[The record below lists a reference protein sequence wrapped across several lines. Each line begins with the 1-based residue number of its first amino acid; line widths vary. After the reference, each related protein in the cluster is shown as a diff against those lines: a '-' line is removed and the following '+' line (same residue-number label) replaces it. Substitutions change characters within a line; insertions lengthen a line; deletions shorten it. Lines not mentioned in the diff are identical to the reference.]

1 LRNAHRHPND
11 ANSFGDPHAVVNH
24 RPRHQERGRMMKTEK
39 QAHYFP
45 HNTHET
51 VQIAEKHRVNE
62 ERELIVF

>member
-1 LRNAHRHPND
+1 
-11 ANSFGDPHAVVNH
+11 
-24 RPRHQERGRMMKTEK
+24 MMKTEK

-62 ERELIVF
+62 ERELIVFWFAFWTNGNHLFNNCEN